1 MTPRVTTVAGLWLV
15 TSLAGCTQGLGVN
28 ASQTRVF
35 EAANPDDVFN
45 AAIVILQ
52 REFGRLTINREGRT
66 ILSVPVEFRTAANT
80 GSARGLVGLRSSM
93 RQQARFSV
101 GRRGEGAIARL
112 RIDVER
118 KDTQQQRIRQFQG
131 SRLSDAPG
139 RNTPIERDAA
149 TTQRQNTVWTR
160 VRRDRTM
167 ERALLNELHETLAPP
182 AAPAEQASETTP
194 GKP

>member
-1 MTPRVTTVAGLWLV
+1 MTARTSTVACLWL
-15 TSLAGCTQGLGVN
+15 TTWLGGCTQGLSGN

-35 EAANPDDVFN
+35 QAALPDDVFN

-66 ILSVPVEFRTAANT
+66 ILSEPMEFRTAANT
-80 GSARGLVGLRSSM
+80 GSARGLVGARTSM

-101 GRRGEGAIARL
+101 GRRGAGAIARL

-118 KDTQQQRIRQFQG
+118 KDTQQQRIRQYQG

-139 RNTPIERDAA
+139 GNTPIERDAA
-149 TTQRQNTVWTR
+149 TTRRQNTVWTR

-167 ERALLNELHETLAPP
+167 ERALLNELHEALAPR
-182 AAPAEQASETTP
+182 AAPAEQTSGTTP
-194 GKP
+194 AKP